1 MVVAAFCVILYIFS
15 LIVSSIL
22 LRSFISRRPS
32 HLKTAQRGEVL
43 FLATMP
49 IVNTIFVVFVV
60 VGLIVYLAIMP
71 IDKFIQGDLFKRKD

>member
-22 LRSFISRRPS
+22 LRIFISRRPS

-49 IVNTIFVVFVV
+49 I
-60 VGLIVYLAIMP
+60 
-71 IDKFIQGDLFKRKD
+71 DKFIQGDLFKRKD